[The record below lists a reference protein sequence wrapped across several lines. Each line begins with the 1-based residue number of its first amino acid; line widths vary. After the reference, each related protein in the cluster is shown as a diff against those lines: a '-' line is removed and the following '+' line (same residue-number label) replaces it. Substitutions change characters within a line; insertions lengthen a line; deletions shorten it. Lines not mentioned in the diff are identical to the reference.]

1 MKPAPIP
8 KHDTSPQSSY
18 FQIRAAQLPP
28 ALREYGAP
36 PTKPGVRGYPGVDDA
51 QLLLFQTMLKRKVRG
66 PVLDL
71 SAMGGLLASLPGV
84 ELRPVEGAAAALT
97 ALRAD
102 GLEPV
107 VAAPGDDLQAHFP
120 EPARTVACV
129 LAGDRGTAYAQAQ
142 VSWAHA
148 HTPPGGKLYL
158 AGDKAKGF
166 DRYVRAASRAFGTG
180 ETIARDGGM
189 RVAVLTRRPGPTPE
203 LPAAESY
210 EDHGVKVAGLPGVF
224 SAARADKATGILLDT
239 LSALPGLDLS
249 GQAVLDLGC
258 GTGLIGAWAA
268 QRGAAVTLADG
279 DLQSVRSAR
288 LTLEANGLAGEAVHS
303 DVDSELGERRFDLIL
318 TNPPF
323 HVGRGVVLDV
333 AREFIAAAR
342 RRLNPGGRLILVAN
356 DFLPYEA
363 ELAALGPAE
372 VLTHERGFKVLSACK
387 RA

>member
-1 MKPAPIP
+1 MTPASGSHHEI
-8 KHDTSPQSSY
+8 SPDGY
-18 FQIRAAQLPP
+18 FRIRPAQLPP
-28 ALREYGAP
+28 ALREYGVP
-36 PTKPGVRGYPGVDDA
+36 PTKSGVRGYPGVDDA
-51 QLLLFQTMLKRKVRG
+51 QLLLFQTMLKRKARG
-66 PVLDL
+66 PILDL
-71 SAMGGLLASLPGV
+71 SAMGGLLASLPGA
-84 ELRPVEGAAAALT
+84 ELRPVEGSAAAIA

-107 VAAPGDDLQAHFP
+107 VAAPGDDLSAHFA

-142 VSWAHA
+142 ISWAHA

-166 DRYVRAASRAFGTG
+166 DRYVRMASKAYGTG

-203 LPAAESY
+203 LPAPDGY
-210 EDHGVKVAGLPGVF
+210 EEHGVKVVGLPGVF
-224 SAARADKATGILLDT
+224 SAAKADKATGILLDT
-239 LSALPGLDLS
+239 LEAQQELDWA
-249 GQAVLDLGC
+249 GKAVLDLGC

-268 QRGAAVTLADG
+268 QRGAAVTLVDG

-288 LTLEANGLAGEAVHS
+288 LTLAANGLSGEAIHS
-303 DVDSELGERRFDLIL
+303 DVDADLGERRFDMVL

-363 ELAALGPAE
+363 ELAAQLAPAE
-372 VLTHERGFKVLSACK
+372 LLAHERGFKVLAA
-387 RA
+387 RRP